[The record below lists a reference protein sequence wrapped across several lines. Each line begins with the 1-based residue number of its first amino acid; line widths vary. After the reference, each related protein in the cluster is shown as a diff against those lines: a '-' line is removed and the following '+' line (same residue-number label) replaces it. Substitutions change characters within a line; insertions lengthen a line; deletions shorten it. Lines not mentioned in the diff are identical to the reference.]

1 MTTEQR
7 EAIEFLEFYKQHC
20 LKKEIENMDNYET
33 IHDGDFVSKNLDTVL
48 SLIKEQ
54 EEEIERLK
62 TDNGNVW
69 QLNANMSKRHL
80 EDICKLKQKDKQIDL
95 MAKFIENN
103 MSEKKIINEICIKSK
118 CNNEEC
124 HEDDLKDCIKQY
136 FARKVEDVKG

>member
-54 EEEIERLK
+54 QEELDK
-62 TDNGNVW
+62 
-69 QLNANMSKRHL
+69 
-80 EDICKLKQKDKQIDL
+80 KDKQIDL
-95 MAKFIENN
+95 MARAFKQDDVRTV
-103 MSEKKIINEICIKSK
+103 
-118 CNNEEC
+118 EE
-124 HEDDLKDCIKQY
+124 IKQY
-136 FARKVEDVKG
+136 FAGLVEKES